1 MTIENFPSALKPYYG
16 YIQAPDLAPDGY
28 VPTAAGFT
36 FRYITS
42 PVFKSLID
50 TSHITNF
57 QYGFSNST
65 FIACT
70 PIDLSSATNV
80 ESFFSSCGSI
90 IAAPELDFPNAK
102 SCYNMFSNCSSL
114 AYVPDYNTSHVTK
127 FNSMFSSCR
136 ALINAPNF
144 DYSSA
149 TEVSSMFNG
158 CEKLSTVGNMNTKL
172 CTSLDYLFSNC
183 NRLKSVGTIDA
194 DSAKYVSSM
203 FSGNKYHFKDFGG
216 LINLGKQSSV
226 SGTSSLFSSCHV
238 LTRQS
243 WLNIFN
249 GLYDRTTA
257 GLSILTLTLPAI
269 AKTILSDEDIAIA
282 TNKGWT
288 IS

>member
-1 MTIENFPSALKPYYG
+1 MTIENFPSALKPYYS

-28 VPTAAGFT
+28 VPTTAGFT

-42 PVFKSLID
+42 PVFKSLTD

-65 FIACT
+65 FITCT
-70 PIDLSSATNV
+70 PIDLSSATNI
-80 ESFFSSCGSI
+80 ENLFISCSI
-90 IAAPELDFPNAK
+90 VAAPELDFPNAK
-102 SCYNMFSNCSSL
+102 SCYNMFSSCSSL

-127 FNSMFSSCR
+127 FSSMFQYCSK
-136 ALINAPNF
+136 LVNAPNL

-149 TEVSSMFNG
+149 TDVGSMFSN
-158 CEKLSTVGNMNTKL
+158 CTNLSVVGNMNTKL
-172 CTSLDYLFSNC
+172 CTTLNSLFSGC
-183 NRLKSVGTIDA
+183 TKLKSVGTIDA
-194 DSAKYVSSM
+194 DSVKDVGYM

-226 SGTSSLFSSCHV
+226 SGTSNLFSSCYV

-257 GLSILTLTLPAI
+257 GLSILTLTIPAI

-288 IS
+288 LS